1 MLELKVQE
9 KIFMFTIFL
18 SYCLYFIA
26 ILGIST
32 QAPIYLT
39 YLEIIVKVYV
49 SLFLIIRF
57 NPFSHMKFTHLDK
70 RIAFSA
76 GLFLFSTSIINQL
89 LKKYFINVKS
99 FILDKLKIFEKN

>member
-1 MLELKVQE
+1 MFELKNQE
-9 KIFMFTIFL
+9 KIFIFTIIL
-18 SYCLYFIA
+18 SYILYFIA

-32 QAPIYLT
+32 QAPVYLN

-57 NPFSHMKFTHLDK
+57 NPFTTIQFTHLDR

-76 GLFLFSTSIINQL
+76 GLFLFSTSIISEIIKNNL
-89 LKKYFINVKS
+89 DGIKTFFSNIFNKTKK
-99 FILDKLKIFEKN
+99 

>member
-1 MLELKVQE
+1 
-9 KIFMFTIFL
+9 MFTIFL

-39 YLEIIVKVYV
+39 YLEIIIKVYV

-57 NPFSHMKFTHLDK
+57 NPFTNLIFTHLDK

-76 GLFLFSTSIINQL
+76 GVFLFSTSIVTQL
-89 LKKYFINVKS
+89 IKNYLHFNKN
-99 FILDKLKIFEKN
+99 FILNKLKILEKDLI